1 MQSSFWKDKRV
12 FLTGHTGFKGGWLA
26 HWLCLMGAR
35 VYGYGLEPPTT
46 PSFFHETR
54 LAERL
59 ASSYVGDIR
68 NLEGLSAALTTA
80 EPDIVM
86 HMAAQPLV
94 RESYKA
100 PLETLTTN
108 VIGTANVLEAVRG
121 VTSVKAV
128 VSVTTDKCY
137 ANQEWAWPYRET
149 DQLGGHDPYSASKA
163 CAELVSA
170 AYRDSFLTA
179 KGAHLAT
186 VRAGNVI
193 GGGDWAVDRLVP
205 DFLRSLDEGEALRV
219 RYPTAVRPWQHVLE
233 PLAGYLSVAEELF
246 LRGPQSAGAWNFGPA
261 EEDAKSVGWI
271 ADTLCSLVTVGS
283 WEAHGAP
290 QLHEAGRLKLDSSK
304 ARAELGW
311 RQRWTVRVLSKTVDW
326 HQAWNAG
333 HDVAQF
339 TSDQIAEYQA
349 A

>member
-1 MQSSFWKDKRV
+1 
-12 FLTGHTGFKGGWLA
+12 
-26 HWLCLMGAR
+26 MGAR

-59 ASSYVGDIR
+59 DSYVGDIR
-68 NLEGLSAALTTA
+68 DWRVYRQPYGRARYR
-80 EPDIVM
+80 D

-100 PLETLTTN
+100 HLETLTTN
-108 VIGTANVLEAVRG
+108 VIGSANVLEAVRV

-205 DFLRSLDEGEALRV
+205 DFLRSLDEGEPLRV
-219 RYPTAVRPWQHVLE
+219 RYPTAVRPCNVLE

-271 ADTLCSLVTVGS
+271 ADTLCSLETVGS

-290 QLHEAGRLKLDSSK
+290 QLHEAGMLKLDSSK

-311 RQRWTVRVLSKTVDW
+311 RQRWTVREALSKTVDW
-326 HQAWNAG
+326 HKAWKRDTMWLNS
-333 HDVAQF
+333 F
-339 TSDQIAEYQA
+339 RSIAEYQA
-349 A
+349 AEPISCDTTPLQAMSSHAPIGDSRGYLERLLQ